1 MNSSKHTPAPVMPG
15 ITPYCQS
22 KLETIHAING
32 TSIIWPA
39 AHEAAKIPSTRPRFS
54 TNQRVATVAA
64 NPKLSMPLARPNNVP
79 IEKNRCHFSSANVV
93 NPRPAMRDTQEIT
106 TIFVNPRCNI
116 KAVPNGAATATI
128 INKAPIIA
136 EISVIDHPKAFIIGN
151 IKTAGVLAAEE
162 ENIRRKNEIN
172 AINQA

>member
-1 MNSSKHTPAPVMPG
+1 MKSSKHTPAPVTPG

-54 TNQRVATVAA
+54 TNQRVATEAA
-64 NPKLSMPLARPNNVP
+64 NPKPSMPLASPNNVP
-79 IEKNRCHFSSANVV
+79 IEKNRCHFSNANVV
-93 NPRPAMRDTQEIT
+93 NARPTINNAQEVT
-106 TIFVNPRCNI
+106 TIFVNPRRSM

-136 EISVIDHPKAFIIGN
+136 EISVIDQPKASIIGN
-151 IKTAGVLAAEE
+151 IRTAGVLIAED
-162 ENIRRKNEIN
+162 ENIRRTNEIN